1 MERLRAKA
9 LLITGA
15 TGIAAATARAAV
27 REGARV
33 FIASLH
39 ESECRTLGE
48 ELDARWTA
56 GDLSEAACADA
67 AVSAA
72 FETLGRLDGV
82 FNVAGASGRRYGDG
96 PVHECSD
103 EGWDRTLRINLRSMF
118 LVCRASLARMIPAG
132 AGTIL
137 NMASV
142 SALSPEPRHFAAHAY
157 AAAKGGAIALTTSMA
172 AYYAPMGIRVN
183 AVAPGSVRTPMSQR
197 AQGDAAINE
206 FLRAKQPLPGGFL
219 EPEDIAG
226 LAVFLLSDEAR
237 GITGQTYIVDGGWSL
252 A

>member
-1 MERLRAKA
+1 MS
-9 LLITGA
+9 
-15 TGIAAATARAAV
+15 AATK
-27 REGARV
+27 
-33 FIASLH
+33 
-39 ESECRTLGE
+39 
-48 ELDARWTA
+48 A
-56 GDLSEAACADA
+56 G
-67 AVSAA
+67 
-72 FETLGRLDGV
+72 TG
-82 FNVAGASGRRYGDG
+82 
-96 PVHECSD
+96 
-103 EGWDRTLRINLRSMF
+103 TQRINLRSMF
-118 LVCRASLARMIPAG
+118 LVCRAALARMIPAR

-157 AAAKGGAIALTTSMA
+157 AAAKGGVIALTTSMA

-183 AVAPGSVRTPMSQR
+183 AVAPGSVRTPMSRR

-219 EPEDIAG
+219 EPEDVAG